1 MTLMDLGQRVLLQRR
16 ALGLSQEELAQRC
29 GFRYQ
34 VISRL
39 ERGHQDIYAMR
50 LARIAQEL
58 GVSADYLLGLCDD
71 PERYSTS
78 RNLATTLA
86 SQPPAADDQATTSQ
100 VVMESPAPTS
110 AAGPPRT
117 PQRVA
122 TKPAGAR
129 RTRTRPRKGGNHGQA

>member
-16 ALGLSQEELAQRC
+16 ALGLSQEELAERC

-58 GVSADYLLGLCDD
+58 GVSADYLLGLQDTPIVRAAPVAD
-71 PERYSTS
+71 PMDVTS
-78 RNLATTLA
+78 PPRETPTPAAATLPAPRRKAAKPAKATT
-86 SQPPAADDQATTSQ
+86 
-100 VVMESPAPTS
+100 
-110 AAGPPRT
+110 R
-117 PQRVA
+117 
-122 TKPAGAR
+122 R
-129 RTRTRPRKGGNHGQA
+129 RTASPSSD

>member
-16 ALGLSQEELAQRC
+16 ALGLSQEELAERC

-58 GVSADYLLGLCDD
+58 GVSADYLLGLQET
-71 PERYSTS
+71 PIVS
-78 RNLATTLA
+78 AATLA
-86 SQPPAADDQATTSQ
+86 DPMDVPLPARETPTPAAAPPPA
-100 VVMESPAPTS
+100 
-110 AAGPPRT
+110 PRRKT
-117 PQRVA
+117 A
-122 TKPAGAR
+122 KPARATAR
-129 RTRTRPRKGGNHGQA
+129 RRTARPSKD